1 MLTCVVL
8 ITHKNLFSIVLS
20 GQRSVITKTTLES
33 GFLINKLC
41 IHESVYPLV
50 LLHNVE
56 SQEKMHK
63 VVRAMND
70 ENII

>member
-1 MLTCVVL
+1 M
-8 ITHKNLFSIVLS
+8 
-20 GQRSVITKTTLES
+20 LES
-33 GFLINKLC
+33 GFAINKLC

-56 SQEKMHK
+56 SQEKMEKMHK